1 MFSRRFK
8 LYHKNKNNNI
18 SADEKIKEIIRE
30 TNNNCKYS
38 FHLDIKSPRKI
49 NRLVRNKRN
58 FSTINIKKANA
69 SLKEQ
74 DSLIFNLQ
82 NNITKE
88 TLIIELRD
96 ELKYHLKCNLIYKSF
111 LAKSKKIKELVENN
125 KKKVQQNADLLRDT
139 FKDRFNVI
147 DRYEKTISLLNEE
160 KKDIL
165 KSNKDILEMRKKT
178 FIELQEQFNQ
188 VQRQANEQNKKI
200 EELDKKV
207 KSLEYKKDHI
217 QEELQK
223 QLEKDEQNFLKHVES
238 YRTLCNKYEYFLEEY
253 NTYDKTGDEKTQ
265 VEVKLF
271 DDTNAKYSL
280 IEEDLKVKLND
291 KLLKKNNLIN
301 QKSYLI
307 KEIKIL
313 EDKQK
318 EEQMNEEKKNKFRK
332 IGTFRTNKLLRN
344 NSTFAKT
351 SKYNKHKKMINFG
364 L

>member
-1 MFSRRFK
+1 MLSQRIK

-18 SADEKIKEIIRE
+18 SADEKIKEIIRK

-38 FHLDIKSPRKI
+38 FHLDIKRPRKF
-49 NRLVRNKRN
+49 NRLVKNRSN
-58 FSTINIKKANA
+58 FSTINVKKANT
-69 SLKEQ
+69 SMKEQ
-74 DSLIFNLQ
+74 DSIIFNLQ

-88 TLIIELRD
+88 SLIIELRD
-96 ELKYHLKCNLIYKSF
+96 ELKYHLQCNLIYKSF
-111 LAKSKKIKELVENN
+111 LAKSQKLKEIVENN
-125 KKKVQQNADLLRDT
+125 KKSVQQNADLLRDT
-139 FKDRFNVI
+139 FKDRFNII
-147 DRYEKTISLLNEE
+147 DQYEKTISLLNEE

-165 KSNKDILEMRKKT
+165 KSNEDILKMRKKT
-178 FIELQEQFNQ
+178 FIELQEQFIQ
-188 VQRQANEQNKKI
+188 VQRQVNEQNKKV

-207 KSLEYKKDHI
+207 QSLEFKKNHI
-217 QEELQK
+217 QEELQR
-223 QLEKDEQNFLKHVES
+223 QLENDEKKFYEHVES
-238 YRTLCNKYEYFLEEY
+238 YTTLCHKYEYYLEEY
-253 NTYDKTGDEKTQ
+253 NTYDKTGNEKTQ

-271 DDTNAKYSL
+271 DDTNAKNSL
-280 IEEDLKVKLND
+280 IEEDLKVKLNE

-318 EEQMNEEKKNKFRK
+318 EEQLKEEKKNKFHK
-332 IGTFRTNKLLRN
+332 IGSFRTNKLFRN

-351 SKYNKHKKMINFG
+351 SKNNKHKKLIKFG